1 MLKLKWK
8 NRFGQPRALRMTL
21 VGNCEAIQELVRQCK
36 KEKKNRKTLPKITVI
51 NFKTSEPD
59 VKQK

>member
-1 MLKLKWK
+1 
-8 NRFGQPRALRMTL
+8 MTL

-36 KEKKNRKTLPKITVI
+36 KIKKNRKTLPKITVI
-51 NFKTSEPD
+51 NFKTFEPD

>member
-1 MLKLKWK
+1 
-8 NRFGQPRALRMTL
+8 MTL

-36 KEKKNRKTLPKITVI
+36 KIKKKNRKTLPKITVI